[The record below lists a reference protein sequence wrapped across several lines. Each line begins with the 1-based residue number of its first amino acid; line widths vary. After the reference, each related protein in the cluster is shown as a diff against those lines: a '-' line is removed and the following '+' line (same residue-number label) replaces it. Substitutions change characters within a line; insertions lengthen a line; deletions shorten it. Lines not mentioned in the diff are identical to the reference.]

1 MTTQIVELR
10 SPDTHPLRKTILRD
24 GTASDVV
31 EFDGDDLPGTLHLG
45 VKIDDQ
51 IVAIST
57 WVVRHHSD
65 HPDRQGVQ
73 LRGMATAA
81 PHRSTGAGSVL
92 LAAGVE
98 RCRASG
104 AELVWAHARVTALNF
119 YVRNG
124 FATVGD
130 EYVDATTGLAHVDIL
145 RILD

>member
-1 MTTQIVELR
+1 MATEIVELR
-10 SPDTHPLRKTILRD
+10 ARDTHPLRKTILRD

-31 EFDGDDLPGTLHLG
+31 EFDGDNLPSTFHLG
-45 VKIDDQ
+45 VTIDDQ

-57 WVVRHHSD
+57 WHVRHHSD
-65 HPDRQGVQ
+65 HPDRLGVQ
-73 LRGMATAA
+73 LRGMATTARHRGSGTSAA
-81 PHRSTGAGSVL
+81 L

-119 YVRNG
+119 YLRNG
-124 FATVGD
+124 FAPIGD

-145 RILD
+145 QMLD